1 MNSLTINDITYAD
14 NYDDNEP
21 LLKLNK
27 YNVFTKIYYP
37 ELEAAAEAQ
46 ENARW
51 FAHEIQ
57 LTDDARNWKTLSENE
72 QRFIKHVLSFSAVSD
87 GLVNANLLER
97 FLKDVTDPSARRF
110 YLFQAVMEEVH
121 ARTYGLMLSAVVSD
135 TDELARLMSPDVNI
149 PSINMK
155 IQWIEKWINS
165 DAPFGQRVVAFI
177 IVEGLFF
184 SSLFC
189 SFYWIKHRGSK
200 LPGMIQANEFI
211 ARDEGLHCQ
220 FAAKLLQYV
229 VNKPSMTTVE
239 RMMREAVKIEHNF
252 VNDSLPVGL
261 LGMNSKLMCDYV
273 EYVAD
278 RTLQMICVESNE
290 SNTSHY
296 MPKYCVPIYNTKN
309 PFDWIESISLM
320 VQANFFERRPTDYQD
335 SRAGRSCAE
344 NSFSYNAEF

>member
-1 MNSLTINDITYAD
+1 MTF
-14 NYDDNEP
+14 EP
-21 LLKLNK
+21 LLKSNK
-27 YNVFTKIYYP
+27 YNVFSGVQYP
-37 ELEAAAEAQ
+37 DLEEAAEVQEKAQ
-46 ENARW
+46 W

-57 LTDDARNWKTLSENE
+57 LHDDVQNWKNMSSDE

-97 FLKDVTDPSARRF
+97 FLKDITDPSARRF

-121 ARTYGLMLSAVVSD
+121 ARTYGLMLSAVVKD
-135 TDELARLMSPDVNI
+135 PDELDKLMNPDVNI

-177 IVEGLFF
+177 IIEGIFF

-189 SFYWIKHRGSK
+189 SFYWLKHRGSK

-220 FAAKLLQYV
+220 FAAKLLHHV
-229 VNKPSMTTVE
+229 VAKPSRNTIESMV
-239 RMMREAVKIEHNF
+239 REAVDIERNF

-261 LGMNSKLMCDYV
+261 LGMNSNLMTSYV

-278 RTLQMICVESNE
+278 RTLQMIRIDSG
-290 SNTSHY
+290 
-296 MPKYCVPIYNTKN
+296 YCSPIFNTKN
-309 PFDWIESISLM
+309 PFDWIESISLT
-320 VQANFFERRPTDYQD
+320 VQTNFFERHATEYQK
-335 SRAGRSCAE
+335 STAGRTNDE
-344 NSFSYNAEF
+344 NSFSIDAVF